1 MPATPTSSS
10 RPYVSRR
17 KRSRS
22 SEPSA
27 LSTKATLGM
36 LSLLVFTLLA
46 SLVIIAVKLTSADP
60 GPGASAAMSPAITQ
74 SVVSQ

>member
-1 MPATPTSSS
+1 
-10 RPYVSRR
+10 
-17 KRSRS
+17 
-22 SEPSA
+22 
-27 LSTKATLGM
+27 M